1 MLQNDVN
8 LLDSNERNLLKANI
22 PAHAA
27 SSLVSARDVTRGD
40 CGNIYIPNWNVQ
52 SFNSKVSLDIDMY
65 ALSRVS
71 D

>member
-8 LLDSNERNLLKANI
+8 LLDSNERNLLKANV
-22 PAHAA
+22 PAHTA

-40 CGNIYIPNWNVQ
+40 SGNIYIPNWDVQ
-52 SFNSKVSLDIDMY
+52 SLNSKVSVDIDMY
-65 ALSRVS
+65 AFSRVS